1 MRKTPIVL
9 PSILSADFGRLE
21 AAVGLLRDAGCELF
35 HVDVMDGRF
44 VPNLTFGPK
53 LVHDL
58 GASTGV
64 RFDVHLMVEEPE
76 ALVPMYDAPSVEYL
90 TIHPEATVHLQR
102 ALAQIRDMG
111 KKAGAALN
119 PATPL
124 SHIEHVLPDLDLLL
138 VMTVNPGFSG
148 QEFIPQLEEKIAAAA
163 KLRGGHGFVIEVDGG
178 VNPETVSSVVA
189 AGGEYLVA
197 GNAVYGQK
205 DQAAAYKDMEARA
218 RKAGPPSLV

>member
-1 MRKTPIVL
+1 MRNTPIVL

-21 AAVGLLRDAGCELF
+21 ESVRLLRDAGCELF

-53 LVHDL
+53 LVRDL

-138 VMTVNPGFSG
+138 IMTVNPGFSG

-163 KLRGGHGFVIEVDGG
+163 KLRRGHGFVIEVDGG
-178 VNPETVSSVVA
+178 INPETVSDVVA

-197 GNAVYGQK
+197 GSAVYGQK
-205 DQAAAYKDMEARA
+205 DPAAAYADMEARA
-218 RKAGPPSLV
+218 RKATSLP